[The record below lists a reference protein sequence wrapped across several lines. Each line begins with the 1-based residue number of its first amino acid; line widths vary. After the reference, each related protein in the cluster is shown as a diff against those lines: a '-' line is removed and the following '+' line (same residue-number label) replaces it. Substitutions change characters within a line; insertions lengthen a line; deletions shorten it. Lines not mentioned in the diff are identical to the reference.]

1 MKIFV
6 LYNNDYS
13 EKDYASF
20 SKGIDNLKRLGHNVK
35 SDLDFRSSVKK
46 GDEKSFIK
54 YQTKVEKAMRDT
66 DIVVVDVT
74 NADAKVGFDI
84 AYAIS
89 EKKIVLAMYEG
100 DTTKID
106 TLPLQGSKAR
116 NLNLISYTDSSIVE
130 TLKDAVDEAKGKLD
144 TKFILIISPEIDRYL
159 DWASATKRMHKAQ
172 IVRNSI
178 ESVIKKDREYKN
190 FLNG

>member
-6 LYNNDYS
+6 LYNNEYNDKNYT
-13 EKDYASF
+13 AF
-20 SKGIDNLKRLGHNVK
+20 SNGIDNLRRLGHNVK
-35 SDLDFRSSVKK
+35 SDLDFRNSVKK
-46 GDEKSFIK
+46 GDEKSYDK
-54 YQTKVEKAMRDT
+54 YQSKVEKAMRDT

-89 EKKIVLAMYEG
+89 EKKIVLAMYKG
-100 DTTKID
+100 DTSKID

-116 NLNLISYTDSSIVE
+116 NLNLISYTENNIVE
-130 TLKDAVDEAKGKLD
+130 TLQDAVDEAKGKLD